1 MNAVLRGKF
10 IALNASIKKLES
22 CHNSNLKAHLN
33 ALEKKKKRSKQHTKE
48 EYKATSCTC
57 VIGE

>member
-33 ALEKKKKRSKQHTKE
+33 ALEKKKKEVSSTQKKSTKQPPAH
-48 EYKATSCTC
+48 
-57 VIGE
+57 V